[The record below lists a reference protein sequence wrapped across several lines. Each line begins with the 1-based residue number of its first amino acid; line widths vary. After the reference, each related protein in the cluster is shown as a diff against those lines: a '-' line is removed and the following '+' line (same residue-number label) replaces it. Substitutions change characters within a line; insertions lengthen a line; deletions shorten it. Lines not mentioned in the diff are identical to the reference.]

1 MVVDFLE
8 HFQLR
13 ADAQIPVAKLGKF
26 LAADLVGSLAIGVH
40 EVRIGRAFVVHA
52 QHGAARVLL
61 GIAAI
66 GVDVINVHAIVVIAN
81 AARPVVR
88 LKAAVGIGRQ
98 GRIERIACSVQHAV
112 LVAGRQDHVVEQ
124 AFFHRGKAQGFGRSR
139 RACGQAGAA
148 GQHGQTRQT
157 QTTAQQ
163 TPTCGILQGLAQDIL
178 KVGVVRGVANRVK
191 IVVRHVKLLGK
202 VQLKGF
208 HVTF

>member
-1 MVVDFLE
+1 M
-8 HFQLR
+8 
-13 ADAQIPVAKLGKF
+13 
-26 LAADLVGSLAIGVH
+26 GVH

-61 GIAAI
+61 GIAAN

-88 LKAAVGIGRQ
+88 LKAAIGIGRQ

-124 AFFHRGKAQGFGRSR
+124 AFFHRGKAK
-139 RACGQAGAA
+139 ALGAA
-148 GQHGQTRQT
+148 GAPVVMLAQPGSMARPQT

-191 IVVRHVKLLGK
+191 IVVRHVKLQGK
-202 VQLKGF
+202 RAIGGLSRDILMAKI
-208 HVTF
+208 